1 MRETGKHLKKGRQGS
16 ATSIFNKVFIFLIF
30 ILGEKA
36 ELFSKWVFLVLV
48 EKRYFKVQNHSNI
61 LALHLLLKV
70 PLSAAASFQS

>member
-16 ATSIFNKVFIFLIF
+16 ATSIFNKVFILLIF

-48 EKRYFKVQNHSNI
+48 EKR
-61 LALHLLLKV
+61 
-70 PLSAAASFQS
+70 